1 MADPDLR
8 IANEPAVAEATG
20 TTETERV
27 IAARRTSLVVDPYRP
42 VPDDLVD
49 RLITAATWAPNH
61 KRTWP
66 WHFTVLTG
74 DSRNRL
80 GQAMAALGAE
90 IGLPEQKVAKLRTKY
105 LRSPAALLIWVDQS
119 AEDEVRRRE
128 DRDAVAAATQN
139 LLLTATAHGLAS
151 YWATVAARL
160 VPAVRHVAEVES
172 DQDLMALVYLGW
184 PIGEVAA
191 PERPAPDVTRL
202 R

>member
-8 IANEPAVAEATG
+8 IMSEPAETEAAG
-20 TTETERV
+20 PTETERV
-27 IAARRTSLVVDPYRP
+27 IAARRTSLVVDPDRL

-74 DSRNRL
+74 DSRARL
-80 GQAMAALGAE
+80 GEAMAALGAD
-90 IGLPEQKVAKLRTKY
+90 IGLPEQKVTKLRTKY
-105 LRSPAALLIWVDQS
+105 LRSPAALLVWADQS
-119 AEDEVRRRE
+119 ADDEVRRRE

-139 LLLTATAHGLAS
+139 LLLTATAHGLSS
-151 YWATVAARL
+151 YWGTVADRL
-160 VPAVRHVAEVES
+160 VPAVRRVADVEP
-172 DQDLMALVYLGW
+172 DRDLMALVYLGW
-184 PIGEVAA
+184 PIGEVVA
-191 PERPAPDVTRL
+191 PERPPPDVTRL